1 VLADRAQRVPQ
12 HLVASGVTLS
22 VVDSF
27 QAHDIDV
34 ANDESAGRSTGT
46 LDLVIKVDQ
55 PRRARARPGQRVGL
69 SDRQLCQQR
78 FVICLSLQAVTSRL
92 LAITGRL
99 VAITGRLLAICR
111 SPGSTLE
118 RRYAIS
124 RGKLA
129 VLPCTQQDLN
139 AGHRAPVARPHCV
152 AHSQLTIT
160 QRGRLV
166 ARQSRQIAGLRYR
179 VALSPC
185 VNTTLGSLLT
195 HLRVLLASPGTL
207 IANLARK
214 VVLRRVSAAREIAV
228 GGSLIGVGRSLITLG
243 GDLVAIGCALV
254 SIGERLIPVGERLIA
269 VRERLIPVRERLIAL
284 ERASG
289 RSGSVRSPVDEH
301 VHIRCGL
308 KQSVELGHTRCWPL
322 MASIADQTAPT
333 VALRLRH

>member
-1 VLADRAQRVPQ
+1 
-12 HLVASGVTLS
+12 
-22 VVDSF
+22 
-27 QAHDIDV
+27 
-34 ANDESAGRSTGT
+34 
-46 LDLVIKVDQ
+46 
-55 PRRARARPGQRVGL
+55 
-69 SDRQLCQQR
+69 
-78 FVICLSLQAVTSRL
+78 VICVSLQAVTSRL

-179 VALSPC
+179 VALSPR
-185 VNTTLGSLLT
+185 VNTPLGSLLT
-195 HLRVLLASPGTL
+195 RLRVLLASPGTL

-214 VVLRRVSAAREIAV
+214 VVFRRVSAAREIAV
-228 GGSLIGVGRSLITLG
+228 GGSLIGVGRSLIILG
-243 GDLVAIGCALV
+243 GALVAIGCALV
-254 SIGERLIPVGERLIA
+254 SIGERLIAVGERLIA
-269 VRERLIPVRERLIAL
+269 LRECLIAVGERLIAL
-284 ERASG
+284 RECLIAFERASS

-301 VHIRCGL
+301 VHIRCRL
-308 KQSVELGHTRCWPL
+308 KQSVESGHTRCWPL
-322 MASIADQTAPT
+322 TAFIADQTAPT
-333 VALRLRH
+333 VALRWRH